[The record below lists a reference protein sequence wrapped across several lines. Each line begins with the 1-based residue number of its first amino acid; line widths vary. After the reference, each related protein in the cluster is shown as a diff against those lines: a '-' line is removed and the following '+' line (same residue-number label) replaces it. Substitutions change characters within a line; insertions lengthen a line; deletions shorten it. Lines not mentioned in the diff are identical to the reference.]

1 MHLLEKMSNT
11 LVKSSSSE
19 CIANFEQRLADA
31 SGPVIVDF
39 TGAYC
44 GPCKLLIPLLA
55 DLAADYQGAV
65 EVWTIDI
72 EQQQE
77 LAQHYGVRSV
87 PTLLAFRG
95 TLVQAQQV
103 GFSGPHKVRE
113 MFADLAKK

>member
-1 MHLLEKMSNT
+1 MHLLEKMSRT
-11 LVKSSSSE
+11 LDKPSNSSAVAS
-19 CIANFEQRLADA
+19 FEQRLGQA
-31 SGPVIVDF
+31 SCPVIVDF

-44 GPCKLLIPLLA
+44 GPCKLLAPLLA
-55 DLAADYQGAV
+55 DLAEVHQGAV

-95 TLVQAQQV
+95 TAVQAQQV
-103 GFSGPHKVRE
+103 GFSGPRKVRE
-113 MFADLAKK
+113 MFAELAKA